1 MTVTSSRRVTTL
13 AAVASLAVSS
23 ACTDDNSKREALA
36 LENARCAAV
45 YAELVEDARRKNSE
59 NRQSYEAG
67 LKGHWMAGVILVGDR
82 FPAEHEAAAKT
93 LRTSVGALPSVEECG
108 SVIARSM
115 RLASEMVK
123 ASSKP

>member
-1 MTVTSSRRVTTL
+1 VKII
-13 AAVASLAVSS
+13 AAIASLAIFS
-23 ACTDDNSKREALA
+23 ACTDDNSRREALA

-45 YAELVEDARRKNSE
+45 YAELVEDARQKNSE
-59 NRQSYEAG
+59 SKQSYEAG

-82 FPAEHEAAAKT
+82 FPAAHQAAAKT
-93 LRTSVGALPSVEECG
+93 LRARVGALPSVEECG